1 MAKSFVNEL
10 RITNYASPTSQ
21 GDNTHVTPP
30 HRLRPTT
37 WKNVP
42 EETVL
47 AEIATAGYDGAPAA
61 PREGRTAQDLVH
73 LYAAHGLSP
82 APGYLSGDFWDAA
95 QADSIL
101 ARAKDYARFA
111 KAVGCTELYV
121 AASGFNWVTP
131 RGLTRRQVAG
141 HVKPGDALSDAQFR
155 QFADTLNRVGEI
167 TLASGVRSCF
177 HNHVGTVIETGEEV
191 DRLFALLDPDLVFMG
206 PDTGHLAWAGVDVVS
221 FCRDY
226 ADRILTMHIK
236 DIDPNVLAQ
245 GVAAEWDYGQFS
257 DNGVFTEL
265 GLGFVDFPTV
275 FDILDKAGF
284 DGWLIVET
292 DVTQQETAYESARM
306 SRAYLRSIGI

>member
-1 MAKSFVNEL
+1 M
-10 RITNYASPTSQ
+10 
-21 GDNTHVTPP
+21 
-30 HRLRPTT
+30 
-37 WKNVP
+37 
-42 EETVL
+42 L
-47 AEIATAGYDGAPAA
+47 AEIATAGLRRRRLPRLAATDGA
-61 PREGRTAQDLVH
+61 GSVH
-73 LYAAHGLSP
+73 LYAAHGQSP
-82 APGYLSGDFWDAA
+82 APGYLSGDFLGAA
-95 QADSIL
+95 VGRFDPGGG
-101 ARAKDYARFA
+101 AKDYARFA

-121 AASGFNWVTP
+121 AASGFNWVIPTWVDPYAALLRVSSLVTLSGSSVNSPTRSTAPVKSRWRRGCAVASQP
-131 RGLTRRQVAG
+131 R
-141 HVKPGDALSDAQFR
+141 
-155 QFADTLNRVGEI
+155 
-167 TLASGVRSCF
+167 
-177 HNHVGTVIETGEEV
+177 VGTVIETGEEG
-191 DRLFALLDPDLVFMG
+191 RLFALLDPDLVFMG

-292 DVTQQETAYESARM
+292 DVTQQETAYESADEQSVLAR
-306 SRAYLRSIGI
+306 LVFE